1 MTITIESLPDD
12 PVALKALL
20 LDQQKKIN
28 GLRAQVDTLF
38 ESLRLERY
46 RKYGKKSEK
55 DPGQQ
60 ELFDEAEQID
70 VDQDTP
76 ALANTTKRSRKP
88 QSRKPLPAELPRVK
102 QVIELEPHERQCSC
116 GCELTE
122 IGESISEQLDII
134 PAQVQVLQT
143 VRKKYACK
151 RCEETI
157 KTAPAPDV
165 LLPKAMASANTMAY
179 VITAKYA
186 DGLPLYRLSEILKRH
201 HIDMSRQ
208 TLSESVL
215 AVAGKTTPLI
225 DHMKQQLLAGE
236 VIYMDETKV
245 QVLKEPGKAA
255 QSQSYMW
262 VQRGGPPDKP
272 VIYFHYDSSR
282 SASVASSL
290 LQDFRGTVMSD
301 GYEAYRQVAAQGSF
315 IHLCCWAHARRKFV
329 DAKNAQPKGKSGRA
343 DKALAFIRKLYAV
356 ETECRDKTSLER
368 YERRQADSKQV
379 LSEFKSWLDD
389 TQQKVAPKN
398 TLGKAINYT
407 LNYWKELSAYVG
419 SGRSPIDNNLAEN
432 AIRPFVIGRKAWLF
446 SNSQRG
452 ATASANLYSLIETAK
467 ANHCEPYQY
476 LSWLL
481 NRLPETPPERIDE
494 LMPWNMTSMSTG

>member
-1 MTITIESLPDD
+1 MLCDGIIHRMKPTIESLPDD

-20 LDQQKKIN
+20 IDQQRKIN
-28 GLRAQVDTLF
+28 GLQAQVDTLF

-60 ELFDEAEQID
+60 ELFDEAEQIE
-70 VDQDTP
+70 VDEEASASDT
-76 ALANTTKRSRKP
+76 ARTKRSRKP
-88 QSRKPLPAELPRVK
+88 KSRKPLPEELPRVK

-151 RCEETI
+151 QCEETI
-157 KTAPAPDV
+157 KTAPAPQV

-179 VITAKYA
+179 IITAKYA

-201 HIDMSRQ
+201 SIEMSRQ
-208 TLSESVL
+208 TLSDSVL
-215 AVAGKTTPLI
+215 SVAEKIAPLI
-225 DHMKQQLLAGE
+225 SHMRQQLMSGE
-236 VIYMDETKV
+236 LIYMDETKA
-245 QVLKEPGKAA
+245 QVLKEPGKSA

-262 VQRGGPPDKP
+262 IQRGGPPDKP
-272 VIYFHYDSSR
+272 IIHFHYDPSR
-282 SASVASSL
+282 STRVASNL
-290 LQDFRGTVMSD
+290 LKGFGGTLMTD
-301 GYEAYRQVAAQGSF
+301 GYESYRQVAREESF
-315 IHLCCWAHARRKFV
+315 THLCCWAHARRKFM
-329 DAKNAQPKGKSGRA
+329 DAKKAQPKGKSGRA
-343 DKALAFIRKLYAV
+343 DRALTFIRKLYAV
-356 ETECRDKTSLER
+356 ETECREKTSQER

-379 LSEFKSWLDD
+379 LNELKSCLDD

-407 LNYWKELSAYVG
+407 LNYWTELSAYIG
-419 SGRSPIDNNLAEN
+419 SG
-432 AIRPFVIGRKAWLF
+432 
-446 SNSQRG
+446 Q
-452 ATASANLYSLIETAK
+452 
-467 ANHCEPYQY
+467 
-476 LSWLL
+476 
-481 NRLPETPPERIDE
+481 
-494 LMPWNMTSMSTG
+494 